1 MHRLCEKKS
10 LIEEEYV
17 VLANQSTSDNLTFNA
32 ILEYIHAV
40 ISNQIHTYNIKDTEI
55 KKDDPWLFILAM
67 AEFEKKSK

>member
-1 MHRLCEKKS
+1 MKNF

-17 VLANQSTSDNLTFNA
+17 ILANQSTSENLTFNA

-40 ISNQIHTYNIKDTEI
+40 MSNQIHTYNIKDTET
-55 KKDDPWLFILAM
+55 KKDDTWLFILAM